1 MRPASCLL
9 AYQRPFY
16 ILTNSMALDLAAIT
30 QEICTIATDAGA
42 FLLQERSR
50 FQREAIEYKGLN
62 NLVSY
67 VDKETEKQL
76 VEKLRQLLPEAG
88 FITEEGT
95 TGQEADQSAL
105 NWIIDPL
112 DGTANFIHDLPVFS
126 VSIGLAQGKTPIAG
140 VIYDP
145 NRNECFSAWHGG
157 GAFCNGKKMTVSPA
171 TQLGESLI
179 ATGFPYYAFDKMQA
193 YLRILESLMQQT
205 HGLRRMGSA
214 AIDLAY
220 VAAGRFEAFYEY
232 NLNSWD
238 MAAGVLLVREAG
250 GIVTDFEGGDE
261 FLFRGDVVAACGIH
275 PELMKV
281 MHEFWK

>member
-1 MRPASCLL
+1 MTRNL
-9 AYQRPFY
+9 A
-16 ILTNSMALDLAAIT
+16 TIT
-30 QEICTIATDAGA
+30 HDICTIATDAGA
-42 FLLQERSR
+42 FLLQERSK

-76 VEKLRQLLPEAG
+76 VTALRQLLPEAG

-95 TGQEADQSAL
+95 TGQEADPTAL

-112 DGTANFIHDLPVFS
+112 DGTANFIHGLPVFS
-126 VSIGLAQGKTPIAG
+126 VSIGLAQGSTPIAG
-140 VIYDP
+140 VVYDP
-145 NRNECFSAWHGG
+145 NRKECFSAWQGG
-157 GAFCNGKKMTVSPA
+157 GAFCNDVKISVSPA

-179 ATGFPYYAFDKMQA
+179 ATGFPYYSFDQMQK
-193 YLRILESLMQQT
+193 YLHILESLMQQT

-220 VAAGRFEAFYEY
+220 VACGRFEAFYEY

-250 GIVTDFEGGDE
+250 GLVTDFDGGDE
-261 FLFRGDVVAACGIH
+261 FLFRGDVIAGSGMQ
-275 PELMKV
+275 PELLRV
-281 MHEFWK
+281 IQHYWK

>member
-1 MRPASCLL
+1 
-9 AYQRPFY
+9 
-16 ILTNSMALDLAAIT
+16 MALDLAAIT

-76 VEKLRQLLPEAG
+76 VEKLRQVLPEAG

-145 NRNECFSAWHGG
+145 NRNECFSAWQGG
-157 GAFCNGKKMTVSPA
+157 GAFCNGKKMSVSPA

-250 GIVTDFEGGDE
+250 GVVTDFGGGDE

-281 MHEFWK
+281 MQEFWR

>member
-1 MRPASCLL
+1 
-9 AYQRPFY
+9 
-16 ILTNSMALDLAAIT
+16 MAVDLVEIT
-30 QEICTIATDAGA
+30 KEICTIATEAGA
-42 FLLQERSR
+42 FLLQERSK
-50 FQREAIEYKGLN
+50 FQRESIEYKGLN

-76 VEKLRQLLPEAG
+76 VEKLSKLLPEAG

-95 TGQEADQSAL
+95 TGQEADKEAL
-105 NWIIDPL
+105 NWVIDPL

-145 NRNECFSAWHGG
+145 NRNECFSAWQGG
-157 GAFCNGKKMTVSPA
+157 GAYCNGNRISVSPA

-179 ATGFPYYAFDKMQA
+179 ATGFPYYHFEQMPQ
-193 YLRILESLMQQT
+193 YLRILESLMKQT
-205 HGLRRMGSA
+205 HGLRRLGSA

-220 VAAGRFEAFYEY
+220 VACGRFEAFYEY

-238 MAAGVLLVREAG
+238 MAAGVLLVQEAG
-250 GIVTDFEGGDE
+250 GVVTDFEGGNE
-261 FLFRGDVVAACGIH
+261 FLFRGDVIAGCGVH
-275 PELMKV
+275 PELIKAIQ
-281 MHEFWK
+281 EYWG

>member
-1 MRPASCLL
+1 MP
-9 AYQRPFY
+9 Q
-16 ILTNSMALDLAAIT
+16 DLALLT
-30 QEICTIATDAGA
+30 REISRIATDAGA
-42 FLLQERSR
+42 FLLQERR
-50 FQREAIEYKGLN
+50 QFQREAIEYKGLN

-67 VDKETEKQL
+67 VDKETEKRLVDQL
-76 VEKLRQLLPEAG
+76 NKLLPETG

-95 TGQEADQSAL
+95 TGQEADPNAL

-112 DGTANFIHDLPVFS
+112 DGTANFIHNLPVFS
-126 VSIGLAQGKTPIAG
+126 VSIGLAQGKMPVAG

-145 NRNECFSAWHGG
+145 NRNECFSAWQGG
-157 GAFCNGKKMTVSPA
+157 GAYCNGTKLTVSPA

-179 ATGFPYYAFDKMQA
+179 ATGFPYYQFDQMQK
-193 YLRILESLMQQT
+193 YLHILETLMKQT

-220 VAAGRFEAFYEY
+220 VACGRFEAFYEY

-250 GIVTDFEGGDE
+250 GVVTDFDGGDE
-261 FLFRGDVVAACGIH
+261 FLFRGDVVASCGIH
-275 PELMKV
+275 PELMRV
-281 MHEFWK
+281 IQEYWT

>member
-1 MRPASCLL
+1 MPYDLPA
-9 AYQRPFY
+9 
-16 ILTNSMALDLAAIT
+16 LTR
-30 QEICTIATDAGA
+30 EICTIARDAGA

-50 FQREAIEYKGLN
+50 FQRDAIEYKGLN

-76 VEKLRQLLPEAG
+76 VEKLSKLLPEAG

-95 TGQEADQSAL
+95 TGQEADQTAL

-112 DGTANFIHDLPVFS
+112 DGTANFIHGLPIFS
-126 VSIGLAQGKTPIAG
+126 VSIGLAEGKTPIAG
-140 VIYDP
+140 VVHDP
-145 NRNECFSAWHGG
+145 NRNECFSAWQGG
-157 GAFCNGKKMTVSPA
+157 GAYCNDDKISVSPA
-171 TQLGESLI
+171 TKLGESLI
-179 ATGFPYYAFDKMQA
+179 ATGFPYNSFDKMQT
-193 YLRILESLMQQT
+193 YLQILEVLMQQT

-238 MAAGVLLVREAG
+238 MAAGVLLVQEAG
-250 GIVTDFEGGDE
+250 GIVTDFEGGSE
-261 FLFRGDVVAACGIH
+261 FLFRGDVVAGCGVH
-275 PELMKV
+275 AELMQV
-281 MHEFWK
+281 IHQHEAVWARN